1 MGKSTISMAIFNS
14 YVKLPEGKYHL
25 MYIINFH
32 GRNLQ
37 ASGQSLVPPWL
48 RWIKMGWMTIN
59 YHRLSL
65 AKTSYIRIYIYIYTQ
80 IYIYIDIRIYIYTR
94 IYKCIYIYVYIYI
107 CNLYYIILYG
117 SEWES
122 GVIKHGVFERCV
134 FQVCE
139 MRNCQDRSSY
149 SSTSTRDT
157 CAADIEVL
165 LPGAENT

>member
-1 MGKSTISMAIFNS
+1 MAIFNS

-65 AKTSYIRIYIYIYTQ
+65 AKTSYIRIYIRKY
-80 IYIYIDIRIYIYTR
+80 IYIYRYTHIYIHVY
-94 IYKCIYIYVYIYI
+94 INVYIYICIYI
-107 CNLYYIILYG
+107 CNLYYIILYYMAP
-117 SEWES
+117 S
-122 GVIKHGVFERCV
+122 GNR
-134 FQVCE
+134 
-139 MRNCQDRSSY
+139 
-149 SSTSTRDT
+149 
-157 CAADIEVL
+157 AL
-165 LPGAENT
+165 

>member
-65 AKTSYIRIYIYIYTQ
+65 AKTSYIRIYIYTQ
-80 IYIYIDIRIYIYTR
+80 IYIYRYTHIYIYTR
-94 IYKCIYIYVYIYI
+94 IYKCIYIYMYIYI
-107 CNLYYIILYG
+107 CNLILYYIIWLRVGIGRYKTRCF
-117 SEWES
+117 WEMC
-122 GVIKHGVFERCV
+122 F
-134 FQVCE
+134 
-139 MRNCQDRSSY
+139 SSVW
-149 SSTSTRDT
+149 D
-157 CAADIEVL
+157 EK
-165 LPGAENT
+165 LPGQK